1 MFYVQQRLTI
11 SQTTPSFCGGRFA
24 TWPPECAGVALC
36 TYSTYTSGAYIFFYF
51 FVDISLHNQSEFI
64 SLSLSLNVTRSVWSS
79 RFQPRNDDRKQQ
91 YCVEFASWVVNRS
104 TLPTDLT
111 AAAKT
116 DFCFLLFWSTHAFAW
131 LQFRVRFRSHGKR
144 RPWER
149 ASRISNKPIVCRRR
163 SVGVF

>member
-1 MFYVQQRLTI
+1 MYNNDSLSLKPPLPFAVVDSRLGRQSARVLRYVPTLHTL
-11 SQTTPSFCGGRFA
+11 A
-24 TWPPECAGVALC
+24 EH
-36 TYSTYTSGAYIFFYF
+36 IFFFYS

-131 LQFRVRFRSHGKR
+131 LQFRVRCRSHGKR

>member
-1 MFYVQQRLTI
+1 MYNN
-11 SQTTPSFCGGRFA
+11 
-24 TWPPECAGVALC
+24 
-36 TYSTYTSGAYIFFYF
+36 
-51 FVDISLHNQSEFI
+51 D
-64 SLSLSLNVTRSVWSS
+64 SLSLKPPLPFAVVDSRLGRQSARVLRYVPTLHTLAEHIFFSIPLSTFHCTISLNLFHSLSRSVTRSVWSS

-131 LQFRVRFRSHGKR
+131 LQFRVRCRSHGKR